1 MPDIFDS
8 YSHQRPDINPI
19 IYAYSDTRWPGYL
32 KVGYTTRSIE
42 DRMKEHYPT
51 LTPTISYKVRYVEP
65 ALYSDGTAFTDHEVH
80 KVLKKKGFPVVRD
93 EENGKTTEWFKCTV
107 KDVRAAVLAVKT
119 HTLNEE
125 NRTETFG
132 MRPEQLD
139 AVNKT
144 EAYFKQAKK
153 YDPTHTAK
161 YLWNCKM
168 RFGKTFTSY
177 QLALRMGLKNIL
189 ILTFKPAVE
198 DSWETDLL
206 NHVDFEGWQFYSR
219 KTEQLTGKTPDDLDK
234 TKPIVCFGSFQD
246 YLGTNAAGGI
256 KAKNEWVH
264 TTNWDLVIF
273 DEYHYGAWRDNA
285 KKLFDSE
292 DEDSYDS
299 MDMEKYASDEA
310 FNAYNES
317 FLPITTQYYL
327 FLSGTPFRA
336 INNGEFLEDQI
347 YSWTYSDEQREKDNW
362 DPKRGLNPYAELP
375 RMVMMTYKM
384 PAELERVAKNSDN
397 DEFDLNVFFSA
408 KSDTGSN
415 EDAHFVFAD
424 EVQKWL
430 NMIRGSYMPMA
441 IDDLKLSRGDRPV
454 MPFSDRRMLNTLTH
468 TLWFMPNVISC
479 YAMRNLLAEKQNTF
493 WHDYKVNL
501 CAGAQAGVG
510 LAAVEPVRTSMDP
523 ALETKTITLSCG
535 KLTTGITI
543 RPWTGI
549 LMLRNLSSPETY
561 FQAAFRVQSP
571 WTLTQED
578 GTKKIIKE
586 DCYVFDFAVNRC
598 LRQISDY
605 SRKLNLNEPDEEK
618 KVGDFIRF
626 LPVLAFDGSVMAP
639 IDAGQILDIVTA
651 GTSATLL
658 ARKWQSSLL
667 VNVDN
672 ETLDKILKNQE
683 LMAALEN
690 IEDFRNLRE
699 DISVIIN
706 KSEHVKKAKA
716 ETDNP
721 TPSQK
726 KELTEEE
733 KLYKSKRKKIQESLK
748 RIASR
753 LPIFMYLTDYRE
765 HSIKDVITKLEPDL
779 FYKATGLTVKTFEM
793 MVSIGAFNE
802 SLMNDA
808 VVQFRRYES
817 ASLEY
822 TGITKHDPKEDV
834 GLFSTVITREDY
846 DELARQQQ
854 LSTNPVKA
862 IVNSVV
868 QPGSMTRSKAKTII
882 RESDTVK
889 PKPEGAK
896 SLSTQ
901 APKPIEIPVIPAKQ
915 VAVEATPKKSKFSA
929 KSIGVGTVV
938 THKAFGEGK
947 VVRVA
952 PDRVVVRFTVIGEK
966 TFIMPTAFEKGF
978 LKLG

>member
-1 MPDIFDS
+1 MPDIFDQ
-8 YSHQRPDINPI
+8 YVHPKTEVKPI
-19 IYAYSDTRWPGYL
+19 IYAYSDTRWPGCL
-32 KVGYTTRSIE
+32 KIGYTTRTIDE
-42 DRMKEHYPT
+42 RMAEHYPT
-51 LTPTISYKVRYVEP
+51 LTPTISYKVEYVES
-65 ALYSDGTAFTDHEVH
+65 ALYPDGTSFMDHDVH
-80 KVLKKKGFPVVRD
+80 KVLQKKGMKVIKAS
-93 EENGKTTEWFKCTV
+93 ENGKTTEWYKCTV
-107 KDVRAAVLAVKT
+107 NDVKAAVLAVKT
-119 HTLNEE
+119 HSLNEE
-125 NRTETFG
+125 NRTETFA
-132 MRPEQLD
+132 MRPEQLA
-139 AVNKT
+139 AVNMT
-144 EAYFKQAKK
+144 EAYFTKAKK
-153 YDPTHTAK
+153 DDPNHTAK
-161 YLWNCKM
+161 FLWNCKM

-177 QLALRMGLKNIL
+177 ELAKRMGLKKVL

-206 NHVDFEGWQFYSR
+206 SHVDFEGWQFYSR
-219 KTEQLTGKTPDDLDK
+219 KTELQTGLTPDDLDNRR
-234 TKPIVCFGSFQD
+234 PIVCFGSFQD

-285 KKLFDSE
+285 KKLFDPENE
-292 DEDSYDS
+292 DEYDTL
-299 MDMEKYASDEA
+299 DLEKYAEKEA

-336 INNGEFLEDQI
+336 LNNGEFMEDQI
-347 YSWTYSDEQREKDNW
+347 YSWTYSDEQKAKAEWPNLSMFPDYK
-362 DPKRGLNPYAELP
+362 PKEGETNPYAELP

-408 KSDTGSN
+408 KTDTGDN
-415 EDAHFVFAD
+415 NDAYFVYAN

-441 IDDLKLSRGDRPV
+441 VDDLKLNKGDRPV

-468 TLWFMPNVISC
+468 TLWFMPNIISC

-493 WHDYKVNL
+493 WHDYTVNL
-501 CAGAQAGVG
+501 CAGSSAGIG
-510 LAAVEPVRTSMDP
+510 LEAVQPVRDSMDP
-523 ALETKTITLSCG
+523 ALDTKTITLSCG
-535 KLTTGITI
+535 KLTTGVTI

-571 WTLTQED
+571 WTMTKED
-578 GTKKIIKE
+578 HTRQIIKQ

-605 SRKLNLNEPDEEK
+605 SRKLNINEPDEEK
-618 KVGDFIRF
+618 KVSEFIRF

-672 ETLDKILKNQE
+672 DTLQKIMDNEE
-683 LMAALEN
+683 LLNALLN
-690 IEDFRNLRE
+690 IEDFRNLRD
-699 DISVIIN
+699 DINIIIN
-706 KSEHVKKAKA
+706 KSEHVKKV
-716 ETDNP
+716 
-721 TPSQK
+721 K
-726 KELTEEE
+726 KEDGDNISEKEREELTQEE
-733 KLYKSKRKKIQESLK
+733 KDYRSRRKKIQDNLK
-748 RIASR
+748 KIASR

-765 HSIKDVITKLEPDL
+765 HSLKEVITKLEPDL
-779 FYKATGLTVKTFEM
+779 FLKATGLSVKTFEQ

-802 SLMNDA
+802 SLLNDA

-822 TGITKHDPKEDV
+822 AGIAKHDPHEDI
-834 GLFSTVITREDY
+834 GLFSTVISKEDF
-846 DELARQQQ
+846 DELAKQQK
-854 LSTNPVKA
+854 LSTNPVEA
-862 IVNSVV
+862 IVKAVV
-868 QPGSMTRSKAKTII
+868 KPGSMTRSHAKKAAEKPEKPKDNQMKLFYKAPTII
-882 RESDTVK
+882 KEK
-889 PKPEGAK
+889 EGPKNKFDYSKIEVGAD
-896 SLSTQ
+896 
-901 APKPIEIPVIPAKQ
+901 VI
-915 VAVEATPKKSKFSA
+915 
-929 KSIGVGTVV
+929 
-938 THKAFGEGK
+938 HKMFGNGYI
-947 VVRVA
+947 
-952 PDRVVVRFTVIGEK
+952 VRFVDNKVIVKFEGIGEK
-966 TFIMPTAFEKGF
+966 TFIMPDAFVKGF
-978 LKLG
+978 LTLKGGN